1 MRTEDRYHLTQLRK
15 GSLNTVWRTDWQAM
29 IMDGGL
35 DWDGRGGGG
44 DKGSDSGPN
53 SQVETPALT
62 DGFLI

>member
-1 MRTEDRYHLTQLRK
+1 
-15 GSLNTVWRTDWQAM
+15 
-29 IMDGGL
+29 MDGGL

-53 SQVETPALT
+53 SKVETPALT